1 MKKILSILLAMVMIV
16 SSITVAF
23 VTIAAAPIEENVE
36 KINTQTAYIADAKNA
51 DGTVAASGE
60 FFFDANMEKMYLT
73 VTSDGK
79 IVADTIYE

>member
-36 KINTQTAYIADAKNA
+36 KINTQ
-51 DGTVAASGE
+51 
-60 FFFDANMEKMYLT
+60 
-73 VTSDGK
+73 
-79 IVADTIYE
+79 